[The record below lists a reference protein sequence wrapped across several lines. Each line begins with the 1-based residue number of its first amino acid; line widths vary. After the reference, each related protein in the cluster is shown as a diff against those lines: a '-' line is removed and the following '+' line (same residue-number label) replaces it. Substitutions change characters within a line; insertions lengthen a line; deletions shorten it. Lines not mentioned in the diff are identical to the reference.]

1 LGVAGYSTYITLP
14 ASLRVR
20 EPRLGGI
27 IPPPKV
33 FPLKHIN
40 HTFSHPLFE
49 DIMAKQTT
57 AAATDAMVGA
67 TFTSAGAI
75 PWVGGFGNELSC
87 YWKGDAPEAQDF
99 VLNKQKFHRF
109 CWSES
114 LDVGVHHFAVG
125 ILCKSIK
132 KKSEGQGCSKV
143 AQTKAKVIMAQ
154 LLVHRLLRH
163 GGVRGDPGV
172 LRAQLA
178 EAVGEKM
185 TVGGFLSLSKKAQ
198 QKCAALVFAIAPSTP
213 ILKNALADV
222 LFTALQP
229 GLSWDVKCGNPVGGG
244 AKPVLNVKHVASGVN
259 ITVAT
264 KSLYTICVNLANT
277 QNSLG
282 SCPQCPKGVNGYA
295 KRPDKGGCSGRD
307 KRAVLLKWTEGGLA
321 TAVATVK
328 VKSKSKSVKRK
339 AGTALPSMAAKR
351 VCLPENITLAAALN
365 KMQHLVAQVARL
377 EERLARVEQ
386 EQKKDTVSS
395 TSIGLAALK
404 HQAGHTPLSRMEA
417 AEAMVG
423 IGKRGAGG
431 VGRIN
436 PMPVFSQLQEDE
448 LISSLM
454 ASSPGV
460 QYNGDR
466 LRTSPGVQYNGDQLI
481 TSPGVD
487 SKFDLNQWEHG
498 RAAEGLLNSSPNR
511 SADNSVRSVLLRGS
525 PLMPR
530 SIQLG
535 LTFDA

>member
-1 LGVAGYSTYITLP
+1 
-14 ASLRVR
+14 
-20 EPRLGGI
+20 
-27 IPPPKV
+27 
-33 FPLKHIN
+33 
-40 HTFSHPLFE
+40 
-49 DIMAKQTT
+49 MAKQTT

-67 TFTSAGAI
+67 TFSSTEVLPGAG
-75 PWVGGFGNELSC
+75 GLSDHLSW
-87 YWKGDAPEAQDF
+87 YWRGDAPDLEEF
-99 VLNKQKFHRF
+99 TLNKKKSLSFSHRV
-109 CWSES
+109 S
-114 LDVGVHHFAVG
+114 LDVGIHDFAVG
-125 ILCKSIK
+125 IFCVSQK
-132 KKSEGQGCSKV
+132 KTSKGQGCSKA
-143 AQTKAKVIMAQ
+143 AQIKADAVMAQ
-154 LLVHRLLRH
+154 QLVGRILSH
-163 GGVRGDPGV
+163 GKVWGDPV
-172 LRAQLA
+172 RLRAQLGQA
-178 EAVGEKM
+178 LGEKT
-185 TVGGFLSLSKKAQ
+185 TVGGFLSLSKKVQ
-198 QKCAALVFAIAPSTP
+198 QQRAAFVFAIAPSTP
-213 ILKNALADV
+213 ILINALADV

-229 GLSWDVKCGNPVGGG
+229 GLSWKVVCDNTVVGGVN
-244 AKPVLNVKHVASGVN
+244 PPLTVESVASGIN

-264 KSLYTICVNLANT
+264 KGMYTICVDLANT

-282 SCPQCPKGVNGYA
+282 LCPQCPG

-328 VKSKSKSVKRK
+328 VKSKPKSVKRK

-365 KMQHLVAQVARL
+365 KMQHLVAHVARL

-460 QYNGDR
+460 QYNGDQ

-487 SKFDLNQWEHG
+487 SKFDLNQWGHQ

-511 SADNSVRSVLLRGS
+511 SANNSVRSVLLRGS